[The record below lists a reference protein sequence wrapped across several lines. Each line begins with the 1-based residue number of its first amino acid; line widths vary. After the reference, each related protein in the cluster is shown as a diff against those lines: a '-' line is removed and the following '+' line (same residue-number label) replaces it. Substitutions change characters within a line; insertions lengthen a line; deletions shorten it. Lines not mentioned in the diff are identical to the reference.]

1 MVFEMKF
8 SSDIYRIILYYK
20 HSAVMRHK
28 TCGSCEETFYF
39 PTLFQ
44 YDSHVYKQRRHT
56 YLSTWLDYTRFPIS
70 FLLGFSSSVL
80 YT

>member
-39 PTLFQ
+39 PTLFRMILIVVRGI
-44 YDSHVYKQRRHT
+44 YMLCLSIIYTST
-56 YLSTWLDYTRFPIS
+56 YLRVYRL
-70 FLLGFSSSVL
+70 
-80 YT
+80 